1 MTYDEFLAKYDAQV
15 MASEQRGRRL
25 YFSIRDQDLTAMAQF
40 LLKELGCRLSTAT
53 GMEVYDGIEVMYH
66 FSDDREGRYFCPTVK
81 TTRNNPEVTSITPL
95 TKAASWI
102 EREIHDMFGVVFTG
116 HPNLKPLLKEDNE
129 GIPGFPLIHSRPNL
143 QDSDPK

>member
-1 MTYDEFLAKYDAQV
+1 MTYHEFLTKFAAQV
-15 MASEQRGRRL
+15 TASEQNGNRL
-25 YFSIRDQDLTAMAQF
+25 YFTVRNQDLASVAEF

-81 TTRNNPEVTSITPL
+81 TSLTNPEITSITPL

-102 EREIHDMFGVVFTG
+102 EREIHDMFGVVFQG
-116 HPNLKPLLKEDNE
+116 HPNLKPLLKENNE
-129 GIPGFPLIHSRPNL
+129 GIPGFPLKQERKN
-143 QDSDPK
+143 Q

>member
-1 MTYDEFLAKYDAQV
+1 MTYDEFLAKYAAKIT
-15 MASEQRGRRL
+15 ASQQNGHRL
-25 YFSIRDQDLTAMAQF
+25 YFSIGDEDLLAIARF

-66 FSDDREGRYFCPTVK
+66 FSDDRGGRYFCPTIK
-81 TTRNNPEVTSITPL
+81 TSQTNPEVNSITPL

-102 EREIHDMFGVVFTG
+102 EREIHDMFGVVFRG

-129 GIPGFPLIHSRPNL
+129 GISGFPLKLSRRDLGSPN
-143 QDSDPK
+143 QE